1 MEGLAALLESRKG
14 SKGSG
19 GGKQGDRGLRPIL
32 AKYSLGGVEAASL
45 WAWTEVTVPVQEV
58 AEEEQSKEAAEA

>member
-1 MEGLAALLESRKG
+1 M
-14 SKGSG
+14 
-19 GGKQGDRGLRPIL
+19 GGKASGLRLIL
-32 AKYSLGGVEAASL
+32 AKCSLGSVEAASL